1 MILMGS
7 FIPEIKMRSS
17 AKSIPKRKR
26 GASIK
31 TIRLR
36 KRARMMA
43 LIGSDDEINDDTEGS
58 VVDQGEKEP
67 EVVDLCDSDESVST
81 STPVMISAYN
91 RMKVKLRMKLMSLM
105 GLRVLRMNLM
115 GLRVLWMNSKELKI
129 SRMILMVPCPN
140 YPKRLRIW

>member
-1 MILMGS
+1 
-7 FIPEIKMRSS
+7 MRSS

-58 VVDQGEKEP
+58 VVDEGEKEP
-67 EVVDLCDSDESVST
+67 EVIDLCDGDESVST
-81 STPVMISAYN
+81 SIPVMIPAYG
-91 RMKVKLRMKLMSLM
+91 RTKIKLRM
-105 GLRVLRMNLM
+105 R
-115 GLRVLWMNSKELKI
+115 
-129 SRMILMVPCPN
+129 
-140 YPKRLRIW
+140 